1 MPDDDS
7 FRRSRRRLSWAF
19 GLGIGAL
26 LGSLCV
32 VAGLSAVGPAER
44 WLSSIRPSPVESEGA
59 LPDGQAP
66 YGTVRS
72 FLRLEQAQL
81 FGRME
86 RFVTARAAK
95 DWFDPKSWGGSGR
108 LVRFDVQGTDP
119 TTATPRPEGPWR
131 VVVEQVYQVSGD
143 ELVRRR
149 FLYVVV
155 QDQGRWLIDDY
166 EVSSSEQ
173 P

>member
-1 MPDDDS
+1 MPGDDS
-7 FRRSRRRLSWAF
+7 FRRSRRRLSWAV
-19 GLGIGAL
+19 GLGLGAL

-32 VAGLSAVGPAER
+32 VAGLSSVGPVER
-44 WLSSIRPSPVESEGA
+44 WLASIRPSAVQSEGA

-95 DWFDPKSWGGSGR
+95 DWFDAESWGGSGR

-119 TTATPRPEGPWR
+119 TTATPKPEGPWR
-131 VVVEQVYQVSGD
+131 VVVEQVYQVSGGD
-143 ELVRRR
+143 LVRRR

-155 QDQGRWLIDDY
+155 QDQDRWLIDDY
-166 EVSSSEQ
+166 EVSSSAR